1 MDALPG
7 GLHFPGAFGGRR
19 AITQDA
25 VNQPM
30 GMHDAVLAKL
40 EYPVILERLARH
52 CRFGVAVEHA
62 RELGPS
68 ADPATVKYLLD
79 VTSEAVDLLTNF
91 PEISIGGA
99 RDVRPLTAKAAK
111 GGRLQ
116 PADLLMVL
124 DMVSSARVLR
134 RTFLRLPEVDTRF
147 PEMVRFIDHLAE
159 LPDIETDINRSIGPR
174 GDILDTASM
183 SLADIRRDVRVA
195 QARLMERLNTL
206 VTGNRYGSA
215 LQDAIVTT
223 RDGRYVVP
231 VKAEMRSVVPG
242 VVHDTSASGQ
252 TLFIEPFDVVE
263 LNNKWRERQ
272 IDEEREIERILDRL
286 SAAIGDRASQ
296 IDASVEAAA
305 AVDLAMA
312 KALLAFEL
320 RAHRP
325 RMIGI
330 DEPLEAGDPHGSAT
344 HRITPVKARHPLL
357 DPATVVPIS
366 LEIGASYRV
375 LVITGPNTG
384 GKTVALKTVG
394 LLALMAQ
401 TGLFIPAEDTSVL
414 SVFPAVFVD
423 IGDEQSIAQSL
434 STFSAHMR
442 NVISMLDHLTP
453 DSLVLLDEM
462 GAGTDPQ
469 EGSALARSLIA
480 ELLERGPITIAT
492 THYSE
497 VKAYAYATPGV
508 ENASVEFDVASLA
521 PTYRLMVGVPGRS
534 NALAIARRLGM
545 PDRVLDRAAN
555 LLDPDEIRADTLLED
570 IRSRRTEAEEAL
582 ARARATEDEAR
593 QLRLIAAREL
603 RTAEEERRDAR
614 AEALAEAETEL
625 LEVRETLK
633 RLQRDR
639 DALSVTREHVEGRKQ
654 EVDAAADR
662 VRTFRRDLARRT
674 VRREMPKQTITPGDR
689 VRITALQQEGEV
701 TAVSDGMADVR
712 MGSLKVR
719 QPLEALERLGR
730 AKAVAAERTV
740 ILPPP
745 SAPVDIELDLRGL
758 RANDV
763 GELLE
768 RYLDDAVSNGMPF
781 VRIIHGKGTG
791 ALRNVVREFLS
802 DHPAVAK
809 YELAPQAQGGD
820 GATVAT
826 LRDR

>member
-1 MDALPG
+1 M
-7 GLHFPGAFGGRR
+7 
-19 AITQDA
+19 
-25 VNQPM
+25 
-30 GMHDAVLAKL
+30 
-40 EYPVILERLARH
+40 LERLARH
-52 CRFGVAVEHA
+52 CRFGVAADLA
-62 RELGPS
+62 RTLGPS
-68 ADPATVKYLLD
+68 GDVATVKYLLD

-91 PEISIGGA
+91 PEITIGGA
-99 RDVRPLTAKAAK
+99 KDVRPLTAKAAK

-116 PADLLMVL
+116 PSDLLLVL

-147 PEMVRFIDHLAE
+147 PELVRFIDHLAE

-174 GDILDTASM
+174 GDVLDTASF
-183 SLADIRRDVRVA
+183 SLAEIRREVRTA
-195 QARLMERLNTL
+195 QARLMERLNSL
-206 VTGNRYGSA
+206 VSGSRYGSA

-231 VKAEMRSVVPG
+231 VKAEMRSAVPG
-242 VVHDTSASGQ
+242 VVHDTSSSGQ

-272 IDEEREIERILDRL
+272 IEEEREVERILDRL
-286 SAAIGDRASQ
+286 SAAIGDRAAQ

-312 KALLAFEL
+312 KAMLAFEL
-320 RAHRP
+320 RANRP

-330 DEPLEAGDPHGSAT
+330 DEPLHPTTAEGSPT
-344 HRITPVKARHPLL
+344 HRIRLVKARHPLL

-366 LEIGASYRV
+366 LEIGEAFRV

-394 LLALMAQ
+394 LLSLMAQ
-401 TGLFIPAEDTSVL
+401 TGLFIPAEESSVL

-442 NVISMLDHLTP
+442 NVIAMLGHLTA

-508 ENASVEFDVASLA
+508 ENASVEFDVKSLA

-534 NALAIARRLGM
+534 NAIAIAKRLGM
-545 PDRVLDRAAN
+545 PAPVLGRAAD
-555 LLDPDEIRADTLLED
+555 LIDPDEIRADTLLED
-570 IRSRRTEAEEAL
+570 IRHRRNEADEAL
-582 ARARATEDEAR
+582 ARARSVEDEAR
-593 QLRLIAAREL
+593 QLRLLAAREL
-603 RTAEEERRDAR
+603 RAAEEERRDAR
-614 AEALAEAETEL
+614 SEALAEAEAEL

-639 DALSVTREHVEGRKQ
+639 EALSLAREHVEGRKQ
-654 EVDAAADR
+654 EVTAAADT
-662 VRTFRRDLARRT
+662 VREFRRNL
-674 VRREMPKQTITPGDR
+674 VRRAVRQPAGKNPITPGDR
-689 VRITALQQEGEV
+689 VRIIALQQEGEV
-701 TAVSDGMADVR
+701 IAVADGMADVR
-712 MGSLKVR
+712 MGALKVR
-719 QPLEALERLGR
+719 QPLDSLERLGR
-730 AKAVAAERTV
+730 AKAPASERTV

-745 SAPVDIELDLRGL
+745 SAPVNIELDLRGL

-763 GELLE
+763 GDMLD
-768 RYLDDAVSNGMPF
+768 RYLEDALQSGMPY

-809 YELAPQAQGGD
+809 YELAPQEQGGD